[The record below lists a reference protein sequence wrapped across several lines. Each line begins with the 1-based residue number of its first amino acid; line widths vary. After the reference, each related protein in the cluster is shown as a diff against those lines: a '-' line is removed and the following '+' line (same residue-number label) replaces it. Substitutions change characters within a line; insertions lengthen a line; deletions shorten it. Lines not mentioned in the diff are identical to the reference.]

1 MKINGISLKL
11 IASIMLFTACSE
23 EKEISV
29 PTEPVAISFTISSGA
44 NQTKADTEAAT
55 ADELFV
61 SRFYLGIYNND
72 TDELITEYLCPD
84 ITGAN
89 TAQLEVAN
97 SDNGNNLYT
106 IKNLSVPIGTK
117 VKLLA
122 IANYP
127 NGLDLNQ
134 TYSKLSKSIIKD
146 ASLATFNFDPKTLVK
161 TGTAVK
167 TFTVDSR
174 TCKINLYQLAAKVH
188 VKLTM
193 EESAPSDPVY
203 SIRTSEGDDV
213 LALINKVIEK
223 NTGSVTEDNFKGTS
237 LDGKIAFCKN
247 GSSHGFDIK
256 ELTNHQGGEKWMVVE
271 CDSVKTRTVDSWRL
285 ENQSLIV
292 HNIAISSPVV
302 IGDNS
307 EGTDKHNLTIEEN
320 ALSAVFK
327 GNIIELTF
335 YTYQKKTDDLM
346 MVMGGDLQKIKQ
358 ESLCKK
364 AGGII
369 HGKWNTTGGW
379 GQGNAF
385 EAGADK
391 IGFPSEWSDW
401 TSGSFEVIQGTDNR
415 INGLTYEI
423 PIRKEGG
430 LLKGNYYDVKGTV
443 KQSIHSLTIDVKGWS
458 VDEVPVH
465 FN

>member
-127 NGLDLNQ
+127 DGLNLNQ
-134 TYSKLSKSIIKD
+134 TYSKLSNSIIKD

-161 TGTAVK
+161 TGTAVN

-174 TCKINLYQLAAKVH
+174 TCKINLYQLAAKVY

-213 LALINKVIEK
+213 LALI
-223 NTGSVTEDNFKGTS
+223 
-237 LDGKIAFCKN
+237 
-247 GSSHGFDIK
+247 
-256 ELTNHQGGEKWMVVE
+256 
-271 CDSVKTRTVDSWRL
+271 
-285 ENQSLIV
+285 
-292 HNIAISSPVV
+292 
-302 IGDNS
+302 
-307 EGTDKHNLTIEEN
+307 
-320 ALSAVFK
+320 
-327 GNIIELTF
+327 
-335 YTYQKKTDDLM
+335 
-346 MVMGGDLQKIKQ
+346 
-358 ESLCKK
+358 
-364 AGGII
+364 
-369 HGKWNTTGGW
+369 
-379 GQGNAF
+379 
-385 EAGADK
+385 K
-391 IGFPSEWSDW
+391 IGRAH
-401 TSGSFEVIQGTDNR
+401 V
-415 INGLTYEI
+415 
-423 PIRKEGG
+423 
-430 LLKGNYYDVKGTV
+430 
-443 KQSIHSLTIDVKGWS
+443 
-458 VDEVPVH
+458 
-465 FN
+465 